1 MPVFFDYDDGSDFY
15 WPGSFRQVVEEAEA
29 PMVAAVTESSL
40 DLNSAAANGSVVDN
54 NNSSR
59 PDLTLR
65 L

>member
-1 MPVFFDYDDGSDFY
+1 VPVFFDYDDGSDFY
-15 WPGSFRQVVEEAEA
+15 WPGSFRQVVEA
-29 PMVAAVTESSL
+29 PAVAAVTESGL
-40 DLNSAAANGSVVDN
+40 DLNSAAANASVVDN